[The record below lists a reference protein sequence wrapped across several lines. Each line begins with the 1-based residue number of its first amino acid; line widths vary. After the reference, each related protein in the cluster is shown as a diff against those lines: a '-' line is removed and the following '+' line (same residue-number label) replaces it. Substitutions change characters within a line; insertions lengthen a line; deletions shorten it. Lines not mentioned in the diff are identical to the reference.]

1 MFRIFL
7 LNIFFSTPI
16 WLLKLIYLK
25 RRTPIRG
32 RLVDFQSSVILDV
45 MPKAEL
51 HKVSDSS
58 IQGVRDLMAKQRTR
72 YRLSLKPKNKVVKK
86 DHFIDDRKTLLL
98 REYIPQNVKKD
109 KVVLFFHGGGY
120 VLSSVKTHDEMVS
133 FISDNLGAKFFSLD
147 YSLAPENK
155 YPSALNEALSAYE
168 WLISNGYG
176 SEQISLCG
184 DSAGAHLAASLT
196 HYLIA
201 NNHPKPHSQL
211 LIYPMC
217 DPSCSSESYTLFEEN
232 YLLTKK
238 AMIWFWDKLINS
250 KNNID
255 DECLNLMKVNL
266 EKELP
271 KTIIVTAGFDPL
283 SDEAEKYAYLLHEK
297 GNNVKQLHYPSMFH
311 GFASMTRL
319 NSAKIAVVDFLTE
332 YKKIL

>member
-1 MFRIFL
+1 M
-7 LNIFFSTPI
+7 PV

-58 IQGVRDLMAKQRTR
+58 IQGVRDSIAKQRLK
-72 YRLSLKPKNKVVKK
+72 YRLSLKPKNKVIKK
-86 DHFIDDRKTLLL
+86 DHFITDRENLLL
-98 REYIPQNVKKD
+98 REYIPKNIEKN

-133 FISDNLGAKFFSLD
+133 FISDNLGAKVFSLD

-155 YPSALNEALSAYE
+155 YPSALNEALFAYE
-168 WLISNGYG
+168 WLILNGYD
-176 SEQISLCG
+176 SEEISLCG

-201 NNHPKPHSQL
+201 NNHSKPQSQL

-250 KNNID
+250 EDNID
-255 DECLNLMKVNL
+255 DEYLNLMKVNL
-266 EKELP
+266 ENKLP

>member
-25 RRTPIRG
+25 RRTPIRS
-32 RLVDFQSSVILDV
+32 RLVDFQSSVILDL

-86 DHFIDDRKTLLL
+86 DHFIDDRKTILL

-168 WLISNGYG
+168 WLISSGYE

-255 DECLNLMKVNL
+255 DECLNLMTVNL

>member
-1 MFRIFL
+1 M
-7 LNIFFSTPI
+7 PV

-32 RLVDFQSSVILDV
+32 RLVDFQSSVILDL

-51 HKVSDSS
+51 HKVSDGS
-58 IQGVRDLMAKQRTR
+58 IQSVRDSIAKQRLK
-72 YRLSLKPKNKVVKK
+72 YRLSLKPKNKVIKK
-86 DHFIDDRKTLLL
+86 DHFITDRENLLL
-98 REYIPQNVKKD
+98 REYIPKNIEKN

-133 FISDNLGAKFFSLD
+133 FISDNLGAKVFSLD

-155 YPSALNEALSAYE
+155 YPSALNEALFAYE
-168 WLISNGYG
+168 WLISNGYD
-176 SEQISLCG
+176 SEEISLCG

-201 NNHPKPHSQL
+201 NNHSKPQSQL

-217 DPSCSSESYTLFEEN
+217 DPSCSSESHTLFEEN

-250 KNNID
+250 KDNID
-255 DECLNLMKVNL
+255 DGYLNLMKVNL
-266 EKELP
+266 ENKLP

>member
-1 MFRIFL
+1 M
-7 LNIFFSTPI
+7 PV

-32 RLVDFQSSVILDV
+32 RLVDFQSSIILDV

-58 IQGVRDLMAKQRTR
+58 IQSVRDSIAKQRLK
-72 YRLSLKPKNKVVKK
+72 YRLSLKPKNKVIKK
-86 DHFIDDRKTLLL
+86 DHFITDRENLLL
-98 REYIPQNVKKD
+98 REYIPKNIEKNKA
-109 KVVLFFHGGGY
+109 VLFFQGGGY
-120 VLSSVKTHDEMVS
+120 VLLSVKTHDEMVS
-133 FISDNLGAKFFSLD
+133 FFSDNLGAKVFSLD

-155 YPSALNEALSAYE
+155 YPSALNEALFAYE
-168 WLISNGYG
+168 WLISNGYD
-176 SEQISLCG
+176 SEEISLCG

-201 NNHPKPHSQL
+201 NNHSKPQSQL

-217 DPSCSSESYTLFEEN
+217 DPSCSSESHTLFEEN

-250 KNNID
+250 KDNID
-255 DECLNLMKVNL
+255 DGYLNLMKVNL
-266 EKELP
+266 ENKLP

>member
-1 MFRIFL
+1 M
-7 LNIFFSTPI
+7 PV

-32 RLVDFQSSVILDV
+32 RLVDFQSSVILDL

-51 HKVSDSS
+51 HKVSDGS
-58 IQGVRDLMAKQRTR
+58 IQSVRDSIAKQRLK
-72 YRLSLKPKNKVVKK
+72 YRLSLKPKNKVIKK
-86 DHFIDDRKTLLL
+86 DHFITDRENLLL
-98 REYIPQNVKKD
+98 REYIPKNIEKN

-133 FISDNLGAKFFSLD
+133 FISDNLGAKVFSLD

-155 YPSALNEALSAYE
+155 YPSALNEALFAYE
-168 WLISNGYG
+168 WLISNGYD
-176 SEQISLCG
+176 SEEISLCG

-201 NNHPKPHSQL
+201 NNHSKPQSQL

-217 DPSCSSESYTLFEEN
+217 DPSCSSESHSLFEEN

-250 KNNID
+250 KDNID
-255 DECLNLMKVNL
+255 DGYLNLMKVNL
-266 EKELP
+266 ENKLP

>member
-1 MFRIFL
+1 M
-7 LNIFFSTPI
+7 PV

-32 RLVDFQSSVILDV
+32 RLVDFQSSIILDV

-51 HKVSDSS
+51 HKVSDGS
-58 IQGVRDLMAKQRTR
+58 IQSVRDSIAKQRLK
-72 YRLSLKPKNKVVKK
+72 YRLSLKPKNKVIKK
-86 DHFIDDRKTLLL
+86 DHFITDRKNLLL
-98 REYIPQNVKKD
+98 REYIPKNIEKN

-133 FISDNLGAKFFSLD
+133 FISDNLGAKVFSLD

-155 YPSALNEALSAYE
+155 YPSALNEALFAYE
-168 WLISNGYG
+168 WLISNGYD
-176 SEQISLCG
+176 SEEISLCG

-201 NNHPKPHSQL
+201 NNHSKPQSQL

-250 KNNID
+250 EDNID
-255 DECLNLMKVNL
+255 DEYLNLMKVNL
-266 EKELP
+266 ENKLP

-319 NSAKIAVVDFLTE
+319 KSAQIAVVDFLTE

>member
-1 MFRIFL
+1 M
-7 LNIFFSTPI
+7 PV

-58 IQGVRDLMAKQRTR
+58 IQGVRDSIAKQRLK
-72 YRLSLKPKNKVVKK
+72 YRLSLKPKNKVIKK
-86 DHFIDDRKTLLL
+86 DHFITDRENLLL
-98 REYIPQNVKKD
+98 REYIPKNIEKN

-133 FISDNLGAKFFSLD
+133 FISDNLGAKVFSLD

-155 YPSALNEALSAYE
+155 YPSALNEALFAYE
-168 WLISNGYG
+168 WLISNGYD
-176 SEQISLCG
+176 SEEISLCG

-201 NNHPKPHSQL
+201 NNHSKPQSQL

-250 KNNID
+250 EDNID
-255 DECLNLMKVNL
+255 DEYLNLMKVNL
-266 EKELP
+266 ENKLP

>member
-1 MFRIFL
+1 M
-7 LNIFFSTPI
+7 PV

-32 RLVDFQSSVILDV
+32 RLVDFQSSVILDL

-51 HKVSDSS
+51 HKVSDGS
-58 IQGVRDLMAKQRTR
+58 IQSVRDSIAKQRLK
-72 YRLSLKPKNKVVKK
+72 YRLSLKPKNKVIKK
-86 DHFIDDRKTLLL
+86 DHFITDRENLLL
-98 REYIPQNVKKD
+98 REYIPKNIEKNKA
-109 KVVLFFHGGGY
+109 VLFFHGGGY

-133 FISDNLGAKFFSLD
+133 FISDNLGAKVFSLD

-155 YPSALNEALSAYE
+155 YPSALNEALFAYE
-168 WLISNGYG
+168 WLISNGYD
-176 SEQISLCG
+176 SEEISLCG

-201 NNHPKPHSQL
+201 NNHSKPQSQL

-217 DPSCSSESYTLFEEN
+217 DPSCSSESHTLFEEN

-250 KNNID
+250 KDNID
-255 DECLNLMKVNL
+255 DGYLNLMKVNL
-266 EKELP
+266 ENKLP

>member
-1 MFRIFL
+1 M
-7 LNIFFSTPI
+7 PV

-58 IQGVRDLMAKQRTR
+58 IQGVRDSIAKQRLK
-72 YRLSLKPKNKVVKK
+72 YRLSLKPKNKVIKK
-86 DHFIDDRKTLLL
+86 DHFITDRENLLL
-98 REYIPQNVKKD
+98 REYIPKNIEKN

-133 FISDNLGAKFFSLD
+133 FISDNLGAKVFSLD

-155 YPSALNEALSAYE
+155 YPSALNEALYAYE
-168 WLISNGYG
+168 WLISNGYD
-176 SEQISLCG
+176 SEEISLCG

-201 NNHPKPHSQL
+201 NNHSKPQSQL

-250 KNNID
+250 EDNID
-255 DECLNLMKVNL
+255 DEYLNLMKVNL
-266 EKELP
+266 ENKLP

>member
-1 MFRIFL
+1 M
-7 LNIFFSTPI
+7 PV

-32 RLVDFQSSVILDV
+32 RLVDFQSSVILDL

-51 HKVSDSS
+51 HKVSDGS
-58 IQGVRDLMAKQRTR
+58 IQSVRDSIAKQRLK
-72 YRLSLKPKNKVVKK
+72 YRLSLKPKNKVIKK
-86 DHFIDDRKTLLL
+86 DHFITDRENLLL
-98 REYIPQNVKKD
+98 REYIPKNIEKN

-120 VLSSVKTHDEMVS
+120 VLSSVQTHDEMVS
-133 FISDNLGAKFFSLD
+133 FISDNLGAKVFSLD

-155 YPSALNEALSAYE
+155 YPSALNEALFAYE
-168 WLISNGYG
+168 WLISNGYD
-176 SEQISLCG
+176 SEEISLCG

-201 NNHPKPHSQL
+201 NNHSKPQSQL

-217 DPSCSSESYTLFEEN
+217 DPSCSSESHTLFEEN

-250 KNNID
+250 EDNID
-255 DECLNLMKVNL
+255 DEYLNLMKVNL
-266 EKELP
+266 ENKLP

>member
-168 WLISNGYG
+168 WLISSGYE

>member
-1 MFRIFL
+1 M
-7 LNIFFSTPI
+7 PV

-51 HKVSDSS
+51 HKVSDGS
-58 IQGVRDLMAKQRTR
+58 IQSVRDSIAKQRLK
-72 YRLSLKPKNKVVKK
+72 YRLSLKPKNKVIKK
-86 DHFIDDRKTLLL
+86 DHFITDRENLLL
-98 REYIPQNVKKD
+98 REYIPKNIEKN

-133 FISDNLGAKFFSLD
+133 FISDNLGARVFSLD

-155 YPSALNEALSAYE
+155 YPSALNEALFAYE
-168 WLISNGYG
+168 WLISNGYD
-176 SEQISLCG
+176 SEEISLCG

-201 NNHPKPHSQL
+201 NNHSKPQSQL

-250 KNNID
+250 EDNID
-255 DECLNLMKVNL
+255 DEYLNLMKVNL
-266 EKELP
+266 ENKLP

>member
-1 MFRIFL
+1 M
-7 LNIFFSTPI
+7 PV

-51 HKVSDSS
+51 HKVSDGS
-58 IQGVRDLMAKQRTR
+58 IQSVRDSIAKQRLK
-72 YRLSLKPKNKVVKK
+72 YRLSLKPKNKVIKK
-86 DHFIDDRKTLLL
+86 DHFITDRENLLL
-98 REYIPQNVKKD
+98 REYIPKNIEKN

-120 VLSSVKTHDEMVS
+120 VLSSVQTHDEMVS
-133 FISDNLGAKFFSLD
+133 FISDNLGAKVFSLD

-155 YPSALNEALSAYE
+155 YPSALNEALFAYE
-168 WLISNGYG
+168 WLISNGYD
-176 SEQISLCG
+176 SEEISLCG

-201 NNHPKPHSQL
+201 NNHSKPQSQL

-217 DPSCSSESYTLFEEN
+217 DPSCSSESHTLFEEN

-250 KNNID
+250 KDNID
-255 DECLNLMKVNL
+255 DGYLNLMKVNL
-266 EKELP
+266 ENKLP

>member
-1 MFRIFL
+1 M
-7 LNIFFSTPI
+7 PV

-58 IQGVRDLMAKQRTR
+58 IQGVRDSIAKQRLK
-72 YRLSLKPKNKVVKK
+72 YRLSLKPKNKVIKK
-86 DHFIDDRKTLLL
+86 DHFITDRENLLL
-98 REYIPQNVKKD
+98 REYIPKNIEKN

-133 FISDNLGAKFFSLD
+133 FISDNLGAKVFSLD

-155 YPSALNEALSAYE
+155 YPSALNEALFAYE
-168 WLISNGYG
+168 WLISNGYD
-176 SEQISLCG
+176 SEEISLCG

-201 NNHPKPHSQL
+201 NNHSKPQSQL

-217 DPSCSSESYTLFEEN
+217 DPSCSSESHSLFEEN

-250 KNNID
+250 EDNID
-255 DECLNLMKVNL
+255 DEYLNLMKVNL
-266 EKELP
+266 ENKLP

>member
-32 RLVDFQSSVILDV
+32 RLVDFQSSVILDL

-98 REYIPQNVKKD
+98 REYIPKNVKKD

>member
-1 MFRIFL
+1 M
-7 LNIFFSTPI
+7 PV

-32 RLVDFQSSVILDV
+32 RLVDFQSSVILDL

-51 HKVSDSS
+51 HKVSDGS
-58 IQGVRDLMAKQRTR
+58 IQSVRDSIAKQRLK
-72 YRLSLKPKNKVVKK
+72 YRLSLKPKNKVIKK
-86 DHFIDDRKTLLL
+86 DHFITDRENLLL
-98 REYIPQNVKKD
+98 REYIPKNIEKN

-133 FISDNLGAKFFSLD
+133 FISDNLGAKVFSLD

-155 YPSALNEALSAYE
+155 YPSALNEALFAYE
-168 WLISNGYG
+168 WLISNGYD
-176 SEQISLCG
+176 SEEISLCG

-201 NNHPKPHSQL
+201 NNHSKPQSQL

-217 DPSCSSESYTLFEEN
+217 DPSCSSESHSLFEEN

-250 KNNID
+250 KDNID
-255 DECLNLMKVNL
+255 DGYLNLMKVNL
-266 EKELP
+266 ENKLP

-319 NSAKIAVVDFLTE
+319 KSAQIAVVDFLTE

>member
-1 MFRIFL
+1 M
-7 LNIFFSTPI
+7 PV

-58 IQGVRDLMAKQRTR
+58 IQGVRDSIAKQRLK
-72 YRLSLKPKNKVVKK
+72 YRLSLKPKNKVIKK
-86 DHFIDDRKTLLL
+86 DHFITDRENLLL
-98 REYIPQNVKKD
+98 REYIPKNIEKN

-133 FISDNLGAKFFSLD
+133 FISDNLGAKVFSLD

-155 YPSALNEALSAYE
+155 YPSALNEALFAYE
-168 WLISNGYG
+168 WLISHGYD
-176 SEQISLCG
+176 SEEISLCG

-201 NNHPKPHSQL
+201 NNHSKPQSQL

-250 KNNID
+250 EDNID
-255 DECLNLMKVNL
+255 DEYLNLMKVNL
-266 EKELP
+266 ENKLP

>member
-1 MFRIFL
+1 M
-7 LNIFFSTPI
+7 PV

-58 IQGVRDLMAKQRTR
+58 IQGVRDSIAKQRLK
-72 YRLSLKPKNKVVKK
+72 YRLSLKPKNKVIKK
-86 DHFIDDRKTLLL
+86 DHFITDRENLLL
-98 REYIPQNVKKD
+98 REYIPKNIEKN

-133 FISDNLGAKFFSLD
+133 FISDNLGAKVFSLD

-155 YPSALNEALSAYE
+155 YPSALNEALFAYE
-168 WLISNGYG
+168 WLISNGYD
-176 SEQISLCG
+176 SEEISLCG

-201 NNHPKPHSQL
+201 NNHSKPQSQL

-217 DPSCSSESYTLFEEN
+217 DPSCSSESHTLFEEN

-250 KNNID
+250 EDNID
-255 DECLNLMKVNL
+255 DEYLNLMKVNL
-266 EKELP
+266 ENKLP

>member
-1 MFRIFL
+1 M
-7 LNIFFSTPI
+7 PV

-51 HKVSDSS
+51 HKVSDGS
-58 IQGVRDLMAKQRTR
+58 IQSVRDSIAKQRLK
-72 YRLSLKPKNKVVKK
+72 YRLSLKPKNKVIKK
-86 DHFIDDRKTLLL
+86 DHFITDRENLLL
-98 REYIPQNVKKD
+98 REYIPKNIEKN

-133 FISDNLGAKFFSLD
+133 FISDNLGAKVFSLD

-155 YPSALNEALSAYE
+155 YPSALNEALFAYE
-168 WLISNGYG
+168 WLISNGYD
-176 SEQISLCG
+176 SEEISLCG

-201 NNHPKPHSQL
+201 NNHSKPQSQL

-250 KNNID
+250 KDNID
-255 DECLNLMKVNL
+255 DGYLNLMKVNL
-266 EKELP
+266 ENKLP

>member
-1 MFRIFL
+1 M
-7 LNIFFSTPI
+7 PV

-51 HKVSDSS
+51 HKVSDGS
-58 IQGVRDLMAKQRTR
+58 IQSVRDSIAKQRLK
-72 YRLSLKPKNKVVKK
+72 YRLSLKPKNKVIKK
-86 DHFIDDRKTLLL
+86 DHFITDRENLLL
-98 REYIPQNVKKD
+98 REYIPKNIEKN

-120 VLSSVKTHDEMVS
+120 VLSSFKTHDEMVS
-133 FISDNLGAKFFSLD
+133 FISDNLGAKVFSLD

-155 YPSALNEALSAYE
+155 YPSALNEALFAYE
-168 WLISNGYG
+168 WLISNGYD
-176 SEQISLCG
+176 SEEISLCG

-201 NNHPKPHSQL
+201 NNHSKPQSQL

-217 DPSCSSESYTLFEEN
+217 DPSCSSESHTLFEEN

-250 KNNID
+250 KDNID
-255 DECLNLMKVNL
+255 DGYLNLMKVNL
-266 EKELP
+266 ENKLP

>member
-1 MFRIFL
+1 M
-7 LNIFFSTPI
+7 PV

-58 IQGVRDLMAKQRTR
+58 IQGVRDSIAKQRLK
-72 YRLSLKPKNKVVKK
+72 YRLSLKPKNKVIKK
-86 DHFIDDRKTLLL
+86 DHFITDRENLLL
-98 REYIPQNVKKD
+98 REYIPKNIEKN

-133 FISDNLGAKFFSLD
+133 FISDNLGAKVFSLD

-155 YPSALNEALSAYE
+155 YPSALNEALFAYE
-168 WLISNGYG
+168 WLISNGYD
-176 SEQISLCG
+176 SEEISLCG

-201 NNHPKPHSQL
+201 HNHSKPQSQL

-250 KNNID
+250 EDNID
-255 DECLNLMKVNL
+255 DEYLNLMKVNL
-266 EKELP
+266 ENKLP

>member
-25 RRTPIRG
+25 RRTPIRS
-32 RLVDFQSSVILDV
+32 RLVDFQSSVILDL

-72 YRLSLKPKNKVVKK
+72 FRLSLKPKNKVVKK

-196 HYLIA
+196 HHLIA

-319 NSAKIAVVDFLTE
+319 NSAKIAVVDFLKE

>member
-1 MFRIFL
+1 M
-7 LNIFFSTPI
+7 PV

-32 RLVDFQSSVILDV
+32 RLVDFQSSVILDL

-51 HKVSDSS
+51 HKVSDGS
-58 IQGVRDLMAKQRTR
+58 IQSVRDSIAKQRLK
-72 YRLSLKPKNKVVKK
+72 YRLSLKPKNKVIKK
-86 DHFIDDRKTLLL
+86 DHFITDRENLLL
-98 REYIPQNVKKD
+98 REYIPKNIEKN

-133 FISDNLGAKFFSLD
+133 FISDNLGAKVFSLD

-155 YPSALNEALSAYE
+155 YPSALNEALFAYE
-168 WLISNGYG
+168 WLISNGYD
-176 SEQISLCG
+176 SEEISLCG

-201 NNHPKPHSQL
+201 NNHSKPQSQL

-217 DPSCSSESYTLFEEN
+217 DPSCSSESHTLFEEN

-250 KNNID
+250 EDNID
-255 DECLNLMKVNL
+255 DEYLNLMKVNL
-266 EKELP
+266 ENKLP

>member
-32 RLVDFQSSVILDV
+32 RLVDFQSSVILDL

>member
-1 MFRIFL
+1 M
-7 LNIFFSTPI
+7 PV

-58 IQGVRDLMAKQRTR
+58 IQGVRDSIAKQRLK
-72 YRLSLKPKNKVVKK
+72 YRLSLKPKNKVIKK
-86 DHFIDDRKTLLL
+86 DHFITDRENLLL
-98 REYIPQNVKKD
+98 REYIPKNIEKN

-133 FISDNLGAKFFSLD
+133 FISDNLGAKVFSLD

-155 YPSALNEALSAYE
+155 YPSALNEALFAYE
-168 WLISNGYG
+168 WLISNGYD
-176 SEQISLCG
+176 SEEISLCG

-201 NNHPKPHSQL
+201 NNHSKPQSQL

-217 DPSCSSESYTLFEEN
+217 DP
-232 YLLTKK
+232 
-238 AMIWFWDKLINS
+238 
-250 KNNID
+250 
-255 DECLNLMKVNL
+255 
-266 EKELP
+266 
-271 KTIIVTAGFDPL
+271 
-283 SDEAEKYAYLLHEK
+283 
-297 GNNVKQLHYPSMFH
+297 
-311 GFASMTRL
+311 
-319 NSAKIAVVDFLTE
+319 
-332 YKKIL
+332 

>member
-1 MFRIFL
+1 M
-7 LNIFFSTPI
+7 PV

-32 RLVDFQSSVILDV
+32 RLVDFQSSVILDL

-51 HKVSDSS
+51 HKVSDGS
-58 IQGVRDLMAKQRTR
+58 IQSVRDSIAKQRLK
-72 YRLSLKPKNKVVKK
+72 YRLSLKPKNKVIKK
-86 DHFIDDRKTLLL
+86 DHFITDRENLLL
-98 REYIPQNVKKD
+98 REYIPKNIEKN

-133 FISDNLGAKFFSLD
+133 FISDNLGAKVFSLD

-155 YPSALNEALSAYE
+155 YPSALNEALFAYE
-168 WLISNGYG
+168 WLISNGYD
-176 SEQISLCG
+176 SEEISLCG

-201 NNHPKPHSQL
+201 NNHSKPQSQL

-250 KNNID
+250 KDNID
-255 DECLNLMKVNL
+255 DGYLNLMKVNL
-266 EKELP
+266 ENKLP

>member
-1 MFRIFL
+1 M
-7 LNIFFSTPI
+7 PV

-32 RLVDFQSSVILDV
+32 RLVDFQSSIILDV

-51 HKVSDSS
+51 HKVSDGS
-58 IQGVRDLMAKQRTR
+58 IQSVRDSIAKQRLK
-72 YRLSLKPKNKVVKK
+72 YRLSLKPKNKVIKK
-86 DHFIDDRKTLLL
+86 DHFITDRENLLL
-98 REYIPQNVKKD
+98 REYIPKNIEKN

-133 FISDNLGAKFFSLD
+133 FISDNLGAKVFSLD

-155 YPSALNEALSAYE
+155 YPSALNEALFAYE
-168 WLISNGYG
+168 WLISNGYD
-176 SEQISLCG
+176 SEEISLCG

-201 NNHPKPHSQL
+201 NNHLKPQSQL

-250 KNNID
+250 KDNID
-255 DECLNLMKVNL
+255 DGYLNLMKVNL
-266 EKELP
+266 ENKLP

>member
-1 MFRIFL
+1 MFRILL
-7 LNIFFSTPI
+7 LNIFFCMPV

-25 RRTPIRG
+25 RRIPIRG

-51 HKVSDSS
+51 HKVSDGS
-58 IQGVRDLMAKQRTR
+58 IQSVRDSIAKQRLK
-72 YRLSLKPKNKVVKK
+72 YRLSLKPKNKVIKK
-86 DHFIDDRKTLLL
+86 DHFITDRENLLL
-98 REYIPQNVKKD
+98 REYIPKNIEKN

-133 FISDNLGAKFFSLD
+133 FISDNLGAKVFSLD

-155 YPSALNEALSAYE
+155 YPSALNEALFAYE
-168 WLISNGYG
+168 WLISNGHD
-176 SEQISLCG
+176 SEEISLCG

-201 NNHPKPHSQL
+201 NNHSKPQSQL

-250 KNNID
+250 KDNID
-255 DECLNLMKVNL
+255 DEYLNLMKVNL
-266 EKELP
+266 ENKLP

>member
-1 MFRIFL
+1 M
-7 LNIFFSTPI
+7 PV

-58 IQGVRDLMAKQRTR
+58 IQGVRDSIAKQRLK
-72 YRLSLKPKNKVVKK
+72 YRLSLKPKNKVIKK
-86 DHFIDDRKTLLL
+86 DHFITDRESLLL
-98 REYIPQNVKKD
+98 REYIPKNIEKN

-133 FISDNLGAKFFSLD
+133 FISDNLGAKVFSLD

-155 YPSALNEALSAYE
+155 YPSALNEALFAYE
-168 WLISNGYG
+168 WLISHGYD
-176 SEQISLCG
+176 SEEISLCG

-201 NNHPKPHSQL
+201 NNHSKPQSQL

-250 KNNID
+250 EDNID
-255 DECLNLMKVNL
+255 DEYLNLMKVNL
-266 EKELP
+266 ENKLP

>member
-155 YPSALNEALSAYE
+155 YPSALNEALSAYK

>member
-1 MFRIFL
+1 M
-7 LNIFFSTPI
+7 PV

-58 IQGVRDLMAKQRTR
+58 IQGVRDSIAKQRLK
-72 YRLSLKPKNKVVKK
+72 YRLSLKPKNKVIKK
-86 DHFIDDRKTLLL
+86 DHFITDRENLLL
-98 REYIPQNVKKD
+98 REYIPKNIEKN

-133 FISDNLGAKFFSLD
+133 FISDNLGAKVFSLD

-155 YPSALNEALSAYE
+155 YPSALNEALFAYE
-168 WLISNGYG
+168 WLISNGYD
-176 SEQISLCG
+176 SEEISLCG

-201 NNHPKPHSQL
+201 NNHSKPQSQL

-250 KNNID
+250 EDNID
-255 DECLNLMKVNL
+255 DEYLNLMKVNL
-266 EKELP
+266 ENKLP

-319 NSAKIAVVDFLTE
+319 KSAQIAVVDFLTE

>member
-1 MFRIFL
+1 M
-7 LNIFFSTPI
+7 PV

-25 RRTPIRG
+25 RRIPIRG
-32 RLVDFQSSVILDV
+32 RLVDFQSAVILDV

-58 IQGVRDLMAKQRTR
+58 IQGVRDSIAKQRLK
-72 YRLSLKPKNKVVKK
+72 YRLSLKPKNKVIKK
-86 DHFIDDRKTLLL
+86 DHFITDRENLLL
-98 REYIPQNVKKD
+98 REYIPKNIEKN

-133 FISDNLGAKFFSLD
+133 FISDNLGAKVFSLD

-155 YPSALNEALSAYE
+155 YPSALNEALFAYE
-168 WLISNGYG
+168 WLISNGYD
-176 SEQISLCG
+176 SEEISLCG

-201 NNHPKPHSQL
+201 NNHSKPQSQL

-250 KNNID
+250 EDNID
-255 DECLNLMKVNL
+255 DEYLNLMKVNL
-266 EKELP
+266 ENKLP

>member
-72 YRLSLKPKNKVVKK
+72 FRLSLKPKNKVVKK

>member
-1 MFRIFL
+1 M
-7 LNIFFSTPI
+7 PV

-58 IQGVRDLMAKQRTR
+58 IQGVRDSIAKQRLK
-72 YRLSLKPKNKVVKK
+72 YRLSLKPKNKVIKK
-86 DHFIDDRKTLLL
+86 DHFITDRENLLL
-98 REYIPQNVKKD
+98 REYIPKNIEKN

-133 FISDNLGAKFFSLD
+133 FISDNLGAKVFSLD

-155 YPSALNEALSAYE
+155 YPSALNEALFAYE
-168 WLISNGYG
+168 WLISNGYD
-176 SEQISLCG
+176 SEEISLCG

-196 HYLIA
+196 HYLTA
-201 NNHPKPHSQL
+201 NNHSKPQSQL

-238 AMIWFWDKLINS
+238 AMIWFWDKLINLED
-250 KNNID
+250 NTD
-255 DECLNLMKVNL
+255 DEYLNLMKVNL
-266 EKELP
+266 ENKLP

>member
-1 MFRIFL
+1 M
-7 LNIFFSTPI
+7 PV

-58 IQGVRDLMAKQRTR
+58 IQGVRDSIAKQRLK
-72 YRLSLKPKNKVVKK
+72 YRLSLKPKNKVIKK
-86 DHFIDDRKTLLL
+86 DHYITDRENLLL
-98 REYIPQNVKKD
+98 REYIPKNIEKN

-133 FISDNLGAKFFSLD
+133 FISDNLGARVFSLD

-155 YPSALNEALSAYE
+155 YPSALNEALFAYE
-168 WLISNGYG
+168 WLISNGYD
-176 SEQISLCG
+176 SEEISLCG

-201 NNHPKPHSQL
+201 NNHSKPQSQL

-250 KNNID
+250 KDNIN
-255 DECLNLMKVNL
+255 DEYLNLMKVNL
-266 EKELP
+266 ENKLP

-297 GNNVKQLHYPSMFH
+297 GNNVKQLHYQSMFH

-319 NSAKIAVVDFLTE
+319 KSAQIAAVDFLTE

>member
-168 WLISNGYG
+168 WLIFSGYE

>member
-1 MFRIFL
+1 M
-7 LNIFFSTPI
+7 PV

-51 HKVSDSS
+51 HKVSDGS
-58 IQGVRDLMAKQRTR
+58 IQSVRDSIAKQRLK
-72 YRLSLKPKNKVVKK
+72 YRLSLKPKNKVIKK
-86 DHFIDDRKTLLL
+86 DHFITDRENLLL
-98 REYIPQNVKKD
+98 REYIPKNIEKN

-133 FISDNLGAKFFSLD
+133 FISDNLGAKVFSLD

-155 YPSALNEALSAYE
+155 YPSALNEALFAYE
-168 WLISNGYG
+168 WLISNGYD
-176 SEQISLCG
+176 SEEISLCG

-201 NNHPKPHSQL
+201 NNHSKPQSQL

-217 DPSCSSESYTLFEEN
+217 DPSCSSESHTLFEEN

-250 KNNID
+250 KDNID
-255 DECLNLMKVNL
+255 DGYLNLMKVNL
-266 EKELP
+266 ENKLP

>member
-1 MFRIFL
+1 M
-7 LNIFFSTPI
+7 PV

-58 IQGVRDLMAKQRTR
+58 IQGVRDSIAKQRLK
-72 YRLSLKPKNKVVKK
+72 YRLSLKPKNKVIKK
-86 DHFIDDRKTLLL
+86 DHFITDRENLLL
-98 REYIPQNVKKD
+98 REYIPKNIEKN

-133 FISDNLGAKFFSLD
+133 FISDNLGAKVFSLD

-155 YPSALNEALSAYE
+155 YPSALNEALFAYE
-168 WLISNGYG
+168 WLISNGYD
-176 SEQISLCG
+176 SEEISLCG

-201 NNHPKPHSQL
+201 NNHSKPQSQL

-217 DPSCSSESYTLFEEN
+217 DPSFSSESHTLFEEN

-250 KNNID
+250 EDNID
-255 DECLNLMKVNL
+255 DEYLNLMKVNL
-266 EKELP
+266 ENKLP